1 MRQFLEVNKC
11 NVSPL
16 LRKPGEQRE
25 GRDGFSPGSSPGFPQ
40 KNEFFDVLDAT
51 GATSGRIA
59 GMP

>member
-1 MRQFLEVNKC
+1 M
-11 NVSPL
+11 SPL

-25 GRDGFSPGSSPGFPQ
+25 GGDGFSPGSIPGFPQ

>member
-1 MRQFLEVNKC
+1 M
-11 NVSPL
+11 SPL

-25 GRDGFSPGSSPGFPQ
+25 GVDGFKPGSIPGFPQ